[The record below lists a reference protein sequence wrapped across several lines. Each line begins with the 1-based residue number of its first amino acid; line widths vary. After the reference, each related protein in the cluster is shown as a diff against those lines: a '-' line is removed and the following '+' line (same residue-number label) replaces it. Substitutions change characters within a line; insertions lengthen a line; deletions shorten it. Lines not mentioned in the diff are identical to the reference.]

1 MAFNHGTNANITALY
16 VNEYAADDSSNSINS
31 WLADLGSGDQEV
43 DIRIVEDGDP
53 SNFVIVR
60 SSASTWLTGSSGG
73 LTEYAIAVT
82 HTASTGTSVPFSNG
96 DTVTCSFNPVGQKG
110 QKGAAGGGG
119 GGGSKGQKGQ
129 KGATGSQGPTGSTG
143 PTGPQGSQG
152 PAGPQGSAGD
162 KGATGAQGPSGT
174 GPTGPTGP
182 AGPSGS
188 KGQKGATGSQGPA
201 GPPGDP
207 GDPGGGGC
215 HFPPGTCFAPG
226 TPIMLADGSTKPIEE
241 IEDGEEILVYN
252 VETGEYDVETLEHG
266 SYATYRNHFVDL
278 HFDDGSKITS
288 THEHPYLTSDKEW
301 AIVEFEE
308 WMRERYQQD
317 TVFKNIKLD
326 SVLGIP
332 TGAKG
337 IGIKGKQLVEK
348 KVVDVDK
355 HWSTGDRQNAVWN
368 IITKSNNYVVD
379 GLVVGTETDMDWDEI
394 NIYAMT
400 EYGMSLE
407 DMYQQF
413 VDEGT
418 LPDRRTG

>member
-1 MAFNHGTNANITALY
+1 MLSDGT
-16 VNEYAADDSSNSINS
+16 
-31 WLADLGSGDQEV
+31 
-43 DIRIVEDGDP
+43 
-53 SNFVIVR
+53 
-60 SSASTWLTGSSGG
+60 
-73 LTEYAIAVT
+73 
-82 HTASTGTSVPFSNG
+82 
-96 DTVTCSFNPVGQKG
+96 
-110 QKGAAGGGG
+110 
-119 GGGSKGQKGQ
+119 
-129 KGATGSQGPTGSTG
+129 
-143 PTGPQGSQG
+143 
-152 PAGPQGSAGD
+152 
-162 KGATGAQGPSGT
+162 
-174 GPTGPTGP
+174 
-182 AGPSGS
+182 
-188 KGQKGATGSQGPA
+188 
-201 GPPGDP
+201 
-207 GDPGGGGC
+207 
-215 HFPPGTCFAPG
+215 
-226 TPIMLADGSTKPIEE
+226 TKPIEE